1 MQKMM
6 LAFLIL
12 TTVAVVRSCS
22 ITSETLHCSNL
33 QHAVSTLQRG
43 IRVSMMSIDN
53 AATTGQMID
62 LSRFP
67 TLQKI
72 QILNTDMTCDDFKLT
87 RGTTLMLKDKFCKYF
102 GTTEASYDT
111 TKSLTS
117 VLTESA
123 AVAFNSPWII
133 ATGIMTGLVVICVI
147 CGTVL
152 LIRRLFQK
160 RNSLIRIDTESVQ
173 EFNVQEFSI
182 MREFK
187 STPPPQP
194 VRAIRRSTR
203 IRKVPQRYGH

>member
-6 LAFLIL
+6 LAIL
-12 TTVAVVRSCS
+12 VLTIVPIVSPCS
-22 ITSETLHCSNL
+22 IASGTLHCTNL
-33 QHAVSTLQRG
+33 QRAVSTLQRG
-43 IRVSMMSIDN
+43 ISISIMTIDN
-53 AATTGQMID
+53 AATTGQLID

-67 TLQKI
+67 RLQKI
-72 QILNTDMTCDDFKLT
+72 QILNTDLTCDDFKLT
-87 RGTTLMLKDKFCKYF
+87 RGTTLMLKDKFCEYS
-102 GTTEASYDT
+102 GTTEASYHT
-111 TKSLTS
+111 TKSFAS

-133 ATGIMTGLVVICVI
+133 ATGILTGIVVICVL

-152 LIRRLFQK
+152 LIRRLFRK

-187 STPPPQP
+187 SD
-194 VRAIRRSTR
+194 
-203 IRKVPQRYGH
+203 